1 MGGLIGQ
8 NVVRYVTTQ
17 RNKQEPE
24 GVTIRNQMQVV
35 VPVLVMT
42 HRHSYATKMVARN
55 VHCLHIES

>member
-1 MGGLIGQ
+1 MAAGVGGLIGQ

-42 HRHSYATKMVARN
+42 HRHSYATKN
-55 VHCLHIES
+55 S